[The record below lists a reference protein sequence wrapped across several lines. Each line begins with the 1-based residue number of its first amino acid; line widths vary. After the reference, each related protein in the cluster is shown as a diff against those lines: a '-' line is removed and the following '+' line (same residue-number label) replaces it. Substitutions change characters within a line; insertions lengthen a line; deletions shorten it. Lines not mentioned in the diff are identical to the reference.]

1 VIISKEKKS
10 THEGEVIEAL
20 PSLMFKVKL
29 DSGNEI
35 LAKLSGKMRLHH
47 IRVLLGDQVKV
58 EMTPYDNTKGR
69 ITFRGK

>member
-1 VIISKEKKS
+1 M
-10 THEGEVIEAL
+10 VIEAL

>member
-1 VIISKEKKS
+1 VIISKEKKI
-10 THEGEVIEAL
+10 THEGVVIEAL

-29 DSGNEI
+29 DNENEV
-35 LAKLSGKMRLHH
+35 LAKLAGKMRLHH
-47 IRVLLGDQVKV
+47 IRVLVGDHVKV